1 MTTVL
6 PDPRRPSPLTAAAGE
21 LTENIRDMNQHAA
34 ITSSICKDRKRIMS
48 VVVVWDAALYGLP
61 GRVCC
66 FDLNENEDPPP
77 FRLVLLLVVSPFS
90 IPSLEDEA
98 FRRCIST
105 IFLALEAVINERSV
119 DV

>member
-1 MTTVL
+1 
-6 PDPRRPSPLTAAAGE
+6 
-21 LTENIRDMNQHAA
+21 
-34 ITSSICKDRKRIMS
+34 MS
-48 VVVVWDAALYGLP
+48 VVVVWDAALYGFP

-77 FRLVLLLVVSPFS
+77 FRLVPLLVASLTFS

-105 IFLALEAVINERSV
+105 IFLAMEAKASKGQAKGLLLGLFGVADLKGEMV
-119 DV
+119 PK

>member
-1 MTTVL
+1 
-6 PDPRRPSPLTAAAGE
+6 
-21 LTENIRDMNQHAA
+21 
-34 ITSSICKDRKRIMS
+34 MS
-48 VVVVWDAALYGLP
+48 VVVVWDAALYGFP

-105 IFLALEAVINERSV
+105 IFLALEAMKMRGQVGVVLCFLLIAYCLWGLGVGGCARGGGREKRYLHEEYHKYCTKV
-119 DV
+119 WYR